1 MPPCNLRAKG
11 VEYSHEPNTGELVM
25 QAMQAE
31 RKEST
36 FDPLT

>member
-11 VEYSHEPNTGELVM
+11 VEYSYEPNTGELVM
-25 QAMQAE
+25 QAE
-31 RKEST
+31 RKEPT